1 MRAGV
6 LTALVLLGAA
16 SAWAQPRQPLP
27 VVVVDLRGF
36 YAALGQD
43 PITAGDLLVTPADL
57 PSRGL
62 GAAGGVQLYPLRS
75 RRISLGISAE
85 AILARA
91 RKLTTPEEEQEE
103 EEPAGG
109 DGEVTEPLPPIN
121 QRLIGWS
128 GNLSLNFG
136 SRNGW
141 SYVTAGIGPMRF
153 GTFEGDQSPPRP
165 APSKMTI
172 NYGGGAR
179 WFAWRHIA
187 FAVDVRFYQTR
198 PESQTVFYAGRA
210 RSSLRILS
218 AGISIR

>member
-1 MRAGV
+1 MRAAV
-6 LTALVLLGAA
+6 WTVMMLL
-16 SAWAQPRQPLP
+16 SATSVWAQPRQPLP
-27 VVVVDLRGF
+27 VIVVDLRGF

-43 PITAGDLLVTPADL
+43 PVTAGDLLVTPGDL

-62 GAAGGVQLYPLRS
+62 GAAGGVQLYPLRG
-75 RRISLGISAE
+75 RTISLGIGAE
-85 AILARA
+85 AILARG
-91 RKLTTPEEEQEE
+91 RNLPTVEEDD
-103 EEPAGG
+103 EPDEG
-109 DGEVTEPLPPIN
+109 GEVVESLPPIN

-141 SYVTAGIGPMRF
+141 SYVTAGMGPMRF
-153 GTFEGDQSPPRP
+153 GTFAGNQSPPRP

-198 PESQTVFYAGRA
+198 PESPTQFYAGRA

>member
-1 MRAGV
+1 MRAAA
-6 LTALVLLGAA
+6 LTAIVLLAAA

-27 VVVVDLRGF
+27 VAVIDLRGF

-43 PITAGDLLVTPADL
+43 PVTAIDLLVTPDDL
-57 PSRGL
+57 PRRGL
-62 GAAGGVQLYPLRS
+62 GAAGGVQVYPLRG
-75 RRISLGISAE
+75 RTISLGLGAE

-91 RKLTTPEEEQEE
+91 RKLTTPDEDDE
-103 EEPAGG
+103 
-109 DGEVTEPLPPIN
+109 DTEPLPPIN

-141 SYVTAGIGPMRF
+141 SYVTAGMGPMRF
-153 GTFEGDQSPPRP
+153 GTFEGDESPPQP
-165 APSKMTI
+165 APSQMTI
-172 NYGGGAR
+172 NYGAGAR
-179 WFAWRHIA
+179 WFAWRRVA

-198 PESQTVFYAGRA
+198 PQPATLFYAGRA

>member
-1 MRAGV
+1 MRGGV
-6 LTALVLLGAA
+6 WTVMLLLGAA
-16 SAWAQPRQPLP
+16 SAWAQPREPLP
-27 VVVVDLRGF
+27 VIVVDLRGF

-43 PITAGDLLVTPADL
+43 PVTAGDLLVTPGDL
-57 PSRGL
+57 PGRGL
-62 GAAGGVQLYPLRS
+62 GAAGGVQLYPVRG
-75 RRISLGISAE
+75 RTISLGIGAE
-85 AILARA
+85 AILARGRNA
-91 RKLTTPEEEQEE
+91 PAPDEDDDDVPEE
-103 EEPAGG
+103 
-109 DGEVTEPLPPIN
+109 DGEVVAPLPPIN

-141 SYVTAGIGPMRF
+141 SYVTAGMGPMRF

-165 APSKMTI
+165 APVKMTI

-179 WFAWRHIA
+179 WFAWRHVA

-198 PESQTVFYAGRA
+198 PESRTQFYAGRA